1 MLISKI
7 PSGLYKLSREAVL
20 TAELPLAFTTRAN
33 WRGSLPR
40 EILCMFCR
48 QHRLSEPVFSVVSTP
63 LKGLSESPKSHKKLQ
78 GKDSTEEEIEHANG
92 GAIATGVS
100 ESAES
105 AVTYQCEVKIVSKCQ
120 DWIIECF
127 PKNSFKK
134 QNDSIQNT
142 SLKVLSWLNVYFRD
156 IDMPLE
162 KLNSTANSLNI
173 WICHENFSKE
183 FALYRSIH
191 NVYHSETQG
200 VKFLEPNSMSMLNT
214 MPGQGVFSLNIE
226 GPDSGVCPSNGSLLF
241 ISYSVSLV
249 TEDEHMKEILE
260 SSDEFEFEIGVG
272 AVIPHLEA
280 VVTRLSVRQSACFK
294 TDLAPK
300 EFILAAAVDSAR
312 NFSLLSSGELPS
324 PFIEML

>member
-1 MLISKI
+1 
-7 PSGLYKLSREAVL
+7 
-20 TAELPLAFTTRAN
+20 
-33 WRGSLPR
+33 
-40 EILCMFCR
+40 
-48 QHRLSEPVFSVVSTP
+48 
-63 LKGLSESPKSHKKLQ
+63 
-78 GKDSTEEEIEHANG
+78 
-92 GAIATGVS
+92 
-100 ESAES
+100 
-105 AVTYQCEVKIVSKCQ
+105 
-120 DWIIECF
+120 
-127 PKNSFKK
+127 
-134 QNDSIQNT
+134 
-142 SLKVLSWLNVYFRD
+142 
-156 IDMPLE
+156 MPLE

-226 GPDSGVCPSNGSLLF
+226 VPDSGVCPSNGSLLF

-272 AVIPHLEA
+272 AVIPHLEE
-280 VVTRLSVRQSACFK
+280 VVTQLSVGQSACFK